1 LAREAVL
8 LVRCDVCRDRD
19 GRQESAQHEGVIV
32 RISGQRADRTLDL
45 CDRHYQELLQFFAH
59 GRVFRAD
66 RPRTARQPRRGRDR
80 NPGRQV
86 GPFRCLVDGCVAS
99 PLKHRGTLWQHLR
112 AQHGMTLD
120 EYQERYGELV
130 PLTAEEKAQLVV
142 EVRCEVDGCD
152 QVYSTALGNR
162 YPQSALTSHMW
173 GRHGI
178 KL

>member
-1 LAREAVL
+1 
-8 LVRCDVCRDRD
+8 
-19 GRQESAQHEGVIV
+19 
-32 RISGQRADRTLDL
+32 
-45 CDRHYQELLQFFAH
+45 
-59 GRVFRAD
+59 
-66 RPRTARQPRRGRDR
+66 
-80 NPGRQV
+80 
-86 GPFRCLVDGCVAS
+86 
-99 PLKHRGTLWQHLR
+99 
-112 AQHGMTLD
+112 MTLD